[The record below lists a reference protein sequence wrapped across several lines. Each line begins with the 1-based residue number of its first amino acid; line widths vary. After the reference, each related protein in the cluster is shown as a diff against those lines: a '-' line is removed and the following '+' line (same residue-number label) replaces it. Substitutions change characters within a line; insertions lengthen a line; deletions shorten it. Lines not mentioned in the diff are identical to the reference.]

1 MQRRMNTR
9 NTIRLTSRI
18 RQMAGFS
25 LFAATMLSA
34 LLFTASCSTYSYVQ
48 PDFSSMNSNR
58 QTSDDSA
65 HASESKEPWA
75 DYFSKKD
82 ELLIIAPPVAAA
94 DTTSD
99 AANDASST
107 GDVSTGDVS
116 RGMVFYP
123 GGLVDPK
130 AYLPLMWEIS
140 RITESMSVIVPM
152 PFNLAVFGA
161 GKGEKVPRLL
171 PDIENWYIAGHSLG
185 GAMAAKLVHD
195 NPDLFSGLILFA
207 AYPGKADPLTD
218 YSIPV
223 LSIYAENDGLAT
235 KETIKEKQF
244 LLPGHTEYFKI
255 EGGNHAQFG
264 SYGIQKNDGR
274 AEISPAEQWEQTAEA
289 VDAFISR
296 F

>member
-1 MQRRMNTR
+1 
-9 NTIRLTSRI
+9 
-18 RQMAGFS
+18 MAGFS
-25 LFAATMLSA
+25 LFAAAMLSA
-34 LLFTASCSTYSYVQ
+34 LLSTASCSTYSYVQ

-65 HASESKEPWA
+65 RAFESEEPWA
-75 DYFSKKD
+75 DYFSEKGG
-82 ELLIIAPPVAAA
+82 LLIIVPPVAAA
-94 DTTSD
+94 ETTNDADADTASD

-140 RITESMSVIVPM
+140 RITRSMTVIVPM

-161 GKGEKVPRLL
+161 GKGEKVPRML

-195 NPDLFSGLILFA
+195 NPDLFSELILFA

-235 KETIKEKQF
+235 KETIEEKQF
-244 LLPGHTEYFKI
+244 LLPGHTEYVKI
-255 EGGNHAQFG
+255 EGGNYAQFG